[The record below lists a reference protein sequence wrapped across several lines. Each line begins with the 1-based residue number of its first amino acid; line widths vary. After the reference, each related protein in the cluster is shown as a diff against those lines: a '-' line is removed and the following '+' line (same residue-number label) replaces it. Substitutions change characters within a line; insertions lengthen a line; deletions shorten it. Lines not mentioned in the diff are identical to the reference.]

1 MLKKELEI
9 LRAREDTLTQ
19 YNIAVDALYRSGV
32 LNFLR
37 ALGRVTKDKA
47 DTVDK
52 LALDGAYAAGFQ
64 DCLDMIVNF
73 REEFLTP
80 KTADV
85 RVPADYGGLK
95 AAVERGDLSTEEA
108 EYVRNSRFT
117 RK

>member
-37 ALGRVTKDKA
+37 AVGRVNRDKA
-47 DTVDK
+47 DTVEK
-52 LALDGAYAAGFQ
+52 IALDGAYAAGFQ

-80 KTADV
+80 KSTAIQ
-85 RVPADYGGLK
+85 VPADYGGLQ
-95 AAVERGDLSTEEA
+95 AAVERGDLTKEESD
-108 EYVRNSRFT
+108 VIRNTRFT
-117 RK
+117 GK